1 MPSISNLRAPDKYLT
16 NFSLKIAQDQRQFK
30 AANSLPKINVEQQSG
45 IYRIYDSE
53 NLRKVQVRPLA
64 SGTQTTAGDFDYGR
78 GNYYAELRGLHVD
91 LDPVLRANATDI
103 DLEKDATQHLTT
115 QMMLERENRFY
126 DTYMVSGAWDRD
138 MSGVASA
145 PTADQFVHFDDASS
159 DPVTVI
165 QDAMLS
171 QQIASG
177 GFLPNTGFMGRRV
190 FNELL
195 RHPDVL
201 DRIRYRGGDTPAIAN
216 EQSLAAIFGLDR
228 IVVLETVV
236 GGDTGNRMLG
246 DNQILLAYVNGS
258 AGQRSVTAMAAFNW
272 VGLGRYMTLGNSI
285 VKFDHPLLD
294 GVTRLE
300 IKYADQFAVVA
311 PSLGTLLSGVLSS

>member
-1 MPSISNLRAPDKYLT
+1 MPSIANLRAPDRYLT
-16 NFSLKIAQDQRQFK
+16 NFSLKLAQDQRQFK
-30 AANSLPKINVEQQSG
+30 AANSLPRINVEQQSG

-64 SGTQTTAGDFDYGR
+64 SGTQTTAGDFEYGR
-78 GNYYAELRGLHVD
+78 GNYFAELRGLHLD

-103 DLEKDATQHLTT
+103 DLERDATQHLTT

-126 DTYMVSGAWDRD
+126 DTFM
-138 MSGVASA
+138 VASA
-145 PTADQFVHFDDASS
+145 WARDMTGVAATPTSDQFVHFDDAGS
-159 DPVTVI
+159 DPVSVI
-165 QDAMLS
+165 QDAMLA
-171 QQIASG
+171 QQISSG
-177 GFLPNTGFMGRRV
+177 GFLPNTAYLGRRV
-190 FNELL
+190 FNALL

-201 DRIRYRGGDTPAIAN
+201 DRIRYRGGDTPAVAN
-216 EQSLAAIFGLDR
+216 EQSLAAIFGLDN

-236 GGDTGNRMLG
+236 GGDTENRMLG

-258 AGQRSVTAMAAFNW
+258 AGQSSVTAMASFNW

-300 IKYADQFAVVA
+300 IKYADQFSVVA
-311 PSLGTLLSGVLSS
+311 PSLGTLMSGVLSS